1 MMKVK
6 ALVMRVVLAAALS
19 AAGAGSLF
27 AQDGRAAFIRDL
39 AGTVEVKAPRADT
52 WTAAYRGQQLD
63 IDMLISTGFKSTAVI
78 VLGNSVLTVRPLTRL
93 SLTELSRVQD
103 NEKVEFRLQTGRVR
117 AEVKAQAAGQTDFTV
132 RSSAATASVRG
143 TVFEFDTLSLSV
155 SEGAVEF
162 SGAAGTPVV
171 VDAGRVSSVV
181 PGDAGG
187 GLRPQA
193 ASEAVLAELRPDLP
207 SAAESALPA
216 AVTEVLPGPAVVS
229 EADVGLGLDF

>member
-6 ALVMRVVLAAALS
+6 ALVMRVVLTAALS
-19 AAGAGSLF
+19 TAGAGLLS
-27 AQDGRAAFIRDL
+27 AQDARSAVIRDL
-39 AGTVEVKAPRADT
+39 AGTVEVKAPRADA
-52 WTAAYRGQQLD
+52 WTAAYRGQVLD

-117 AEVKAQAAGQTDFTV
+117 AEVKAPAAGQTDFTV

-143 TVFEFDTLSLSV
+143 TVFEFDTLNLLV

-162 SGAAGTPVV
+162 SGAAGAPVV
-171 VDAGRVSSVV
+171 VDAGRASSVV
-181 PGDAGG
+181 PGDAG

-193 ASEAVLAELRPDLP
+193 ASEAALAELRPDFP

-216 AVTEVLPGPAVVS
+216 AAIEVLPGPAAVS
-229 EADVGLGLDF
+229 ETDVGLGLVF